1 MSSLRAWLMIFSLL
15 NFILGVKQINAFM
28 ISYKDKVHIPE
39 GCEIAIVSPLAEITG
54 NKRAAYA
61 YLSLT
66 EISTYSPFFS
76 LVPPKALLSYNKRWQ
91 SYLVSITCDA
101 WKTVIEKELFALLVR
116 GFQNVFIDTVDG
128 VEILCQKKQ
137 EYCPQTIKQAT
148 ALISLIR
155 QTIPG
160 KIIINRGFF
169 IYPHI
174 KRMID
179 GVLIESFFFKRQG
192 QSWVRRSEGEMEW
205 LRRWIKQLKK
215 ERKFILAI
223 DYAPLTPKE
232 EEYFKTLAQRLGV
245 SWIVTDEFLQN

>member
-155 QTIPG
+155 RLYQAKSLSTVVFLSIP
-160 KIIINRGFF
+160 ISN
-169 IYPHI
+169 
-174 KRMID
+174 
-179 GVLIESFFFKRQG
+179 
-192 QSWVRRSEGEMEW
+192 
-205 LRRWIKQLKK
+205 
-215 ERKFILAI
+215 A
-223 DYAPLTPKE
+223 
-232 EEYFKTLAQRLGV
+232 
-245 SWIVTDEFLQN
+245 